1 MDVRCHHCGHIFPTP
16 EESFGTREKMEVPC
30 PACGKPL
37 QIVNPKLATLSVD
50 RTRKK
55 VPQIVSQIS
64 PEGRLLLIPQN
75 MEISLKVLDGEEK
88 GTVYPI
94 TKPRCLIGRTNADV
108 AVNDS
113 QVSRVHCALEV
124 SAEGVELR
132 DLASTN
138 GTFVDE
144 KAIETAALSN
154 GSTFRIGSHVFQLI
168 ITTTL
173 T

>member
-1 MDVRCHHCGHIFPTP
+1 
-16 EESFGTREKMEVPC
+16 MEVPC

-168 ITTTL
+168 ITTTP